1 MDSTHSGPKDSDPA
15 GSASPETGEQSTTQG
30 DEAGIRAIDQGSLRR
45 VVAASAMG
53 NAIEWF
59 DYGVYGYLAASVGN
73 AFFPGND
80 PTTKLLS
87 TFGVLAVSFAIRP
100 FGGMVFGPLGDRI
113 GRQRVLVL
121 TITLMSLSTAAI
133 GVLPTHATIGVW
145 APVLL
150 VVCRLVQ
157 GFSTG
162 GEYGGAATYMAE
174 YAPDR
179 KRGFYGSF
187 LEFGTLIGLIA
198 GGLLATI
205 TSATVSQSTLNDWG
219 WRIPFLVALPLG
231 AIGLYLRT
239 RLEDSPVFNELAD
252 RGETSK
258 VPLKETMH
266 YWRPI
271 LLLIG
276 FVLLLNIAD
285 YGVLTYMP
293 TYLNSVLK
301 LSTLTSDL
309 LPVIVMIGMLA
320 VIAPIGALTD
330 RIGRKPALL
339 TSCIGFIVLSVPMVM
354 LMGVKSLVAT
364 AIGLSVLGLL
374 LVIMLACIAS
384 TLPALFPTQVRYG
397 AFAIGY
403 NVSTSAFGGTT
414 PLVVTALISA
424 THSNLMPGWY
434 MTAAGLIALVPIL
447 LIPETAGKS
456 LRGRR
461 TPGVSPARTPSGTP
475 HAAAPQY

>member
-1 MDSTHSGPKDSDPA
+1 MHSPQTGQNSQEPANDTYKEESTQAPA
-15 GSASPETGEQSTTQG
+15 GDGTS
-30 DEAGIRAIDQGSLRR
+30 GIRQIDKGTIHR
-45 VVAASAMG
+45 VTAASAMG

-59 DYGVYGYLAASVGN
+59 DYGVYGYLATSVGN
-73 AFFPGND
+73 AFFPGSD

-100 FGGMVFGPLGDRI
+100 FGGMVFGPLGDKI

-133 GVLPTHATIGVW
+133 GALPTHASIGIW

-174 YAPDR
+174 CAPDK

-187 LEFGTLIGLIA
+187 LEFGTLIGLIC
-198 GGLLATI
+198 GGTMATVM
-205 TSATVSQSTLNDWG
+205 SAAVSQSTLAAWA
-219 WRIPFLVALPLG
+219 WRVPFLVALPLG
-231 AIGLYLRT
+231 GIGLYLRA
-239 RLEDSPVFNELAD
+239 RLEDSPVFDELAK

-258 VPLKETMH
+258 VPLRETMGH
-266 YWRPI
+266 WRHI
-271 LLLIG
+271 LLLMG
-276 FVLLLNIAD
+276 FVLLLNVAD

-301 LSTLTSDL
+301 LSSITSDL
-309 LPVIVMIGMLA
+309 LPVIVMVGML
-320 VIAPIGALTD
+320 VIISPIGALTD

-339 TSCIGFIVLSVPMVM
+339 TSCIGFILLSVPMVM
-354 LMGVKSLVAT
+354 LMGMKSLVAT
-364 AIGLSVLGLL
+364 AIGLAVLGLL
-374 LVIMLACIAS
+374 LVILLACIAS

-447 LIPETAGKS
+447 LMPETAGES

-461 TPGVSPARTPSGTP
+461 TPGTAPST
-475 HAAAPQY
+475 AAAGRQSFAASRS